1 MDNNIENN
9 IEDISYKEE
18 QIQYLLMNELK
29 DNRNKEYITII
40 DQQNKEYQEALSK
53 DKSAIE
59 KKSNKFEEIPM
70 DEMRLIRL
78 KRFSK

>member
-9 IEDISYKEE
+9 IEDISYEEE

-53 DKSAIE
+53 DKSV
-59 KKSNKFEEIPM
+59 
-70 DEMRLIRL
+70 LT
-78 KRFSK
+78 